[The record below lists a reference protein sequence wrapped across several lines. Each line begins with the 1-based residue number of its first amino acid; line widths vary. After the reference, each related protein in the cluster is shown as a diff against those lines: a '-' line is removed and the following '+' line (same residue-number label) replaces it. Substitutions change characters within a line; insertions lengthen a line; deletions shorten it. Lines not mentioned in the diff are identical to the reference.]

1 MEPETQSSLS
11 NSMGNAKKHYSSL
24 FSLPSYGRSLVIV
37 AAICLVGITIT
48 AYAVTQNIL
57 SLALGTA
64 VFAVAA
70 LTDLL
75 VTKAILKGD
84 PIFNTRRTAAISLV
98 GWLIWIALAAVGALL
113 GLFLGWMLWVKL
125 LLLGFA
131 AVVTLRSIVVSAT
144 STSSKSRQILSI
156 LLQPVLCI
164 VVFLF
169 FFWTTLTANLLQF
182 LPFIVISPIIGYT
195 AVYLLLYSIDRL
207 GKTYQLPSMPLF
219 RAFLLNWVIKQNA
232 PLEAHLETMG
242 EDADINVSLLKLA
255 AAKPQ
260 AAIIVPLVHPGPFSN
275 IGSSLLPSM
284 LKHDF
289 EAQYGCSACT
299 PLGILGHELD
309 LASQTQN
316 RRIVTEVLSKA
327 NFQATQAQASAFT
340 RETDGAAIASCQ
352 IFGDTALLSFSL
364 APNTT
369 EDLPQELGR
378 MVEEEAKKLGLNHA
392 IVVNAHNCL
401 TDVDDTKLHI
411 AELERA
417 AKKCLQTVAA
427 QPKKP
432 FKVGSASVFPD
443 FTQKQGMG
451 TGGVTAIAVEVDG
464 QKTVYVVIDGNNMV
478 PHFRERILGELKPL
492 GFSEGEVFTTDTHA
506 VSGIV
511 TGKQGYHPVGE
522 AIDHDA
528 LIRSIKEVA
537 QKALQNLDD
546 SKAGCVQFVVPN
558 VRVIGEE
565 RLDAI
570 STLVDK
576 TIAKAKKV
584 AAPIFGGEGLLL
596 ILLLLLF

>member
-1 MEPETQSSLS
+1 MD
-11 NSMGNAKKHYSSL
+11 NAKKHYSSL
-24 FSLPSYGRSLVIV
+24 FSLPSYGRSLTLV
-37 AAICLVGITIT
+37 AATCLIGVTIT

-57 SLALGTA
+57 SLALGIA
-64 VFAVAA
+64 VFAVTA

-98 GWLIWIALAAVGALL
+98 GWLIWIALSAVGALL

-125 LLLGFA
+125 VLLGFA
-131 AVVTLRSIVVSAT
+131 AVITLRSIVVSST
-144 STSSKSRQILSI
+144 STSSKPRQILSI
-156 LLQPVLCI
+156 LLQPALCI
-164 VVFLF
+164 GVFLF
-169 FFWTTLTANLLQF
+169 FFWITLTANMLQF

-195 AVYLLLYSIDRL
+195 AVYLLLNFIDRL
-207 GKTYQLPSMPLF
+207 GKTYKLPSMSLF
-219 RAFLLNWVIKQNA
+219 RAFLLNWVINQNQ
-232 PLEAHLETMG
+232 PLETHLEAMG
-242 EDADINVSLLKLA
+242 EDADITVNLLKFDST
-255 AAKPQ
+255 KPQ
-260 AAIIVPLVHPGPFSN
+260 AAIVMPLVHPGPFSN

-289 EAQYGCSACT
+289 ESEYDCSACT

-309 LASQTQN
+309 LASQDQN
-316 RRIVTEVLSKA
+316 RRIITEVLSKA
-327 NFQATQAQASAFT
+327 KFHAAHNKASAFN

-378 MVEEEAKKLGLNHA
+378 IVEEEAKNLGLSHI

-401 TDVDDTKLHI
+401 TDVDDTRLHI
-411 AELERA
+411 AELEQA
-417 AKKCLQTVAA
+417 AKKCLKAAAA
-427 QPKKP
+427 QPKKN
-432 FKVGSASVFPD
+432 FKVGSASVFPN
-443 FTQKQGMG
+443 FTTKQGMG
-451 TGGVTAIAVEVDG
+451 TGGVTAITVEVAG
-464 QKTVYVVIDGNNMV
+464 QKTAYIVIDGNNMV
-478 PHFRERILGELKPL
+478 PYLREKILNELAAV
-492 GFSEGEVFTTDTHA
+492 GFSMAEVFTTDTHE

-522 AIDHDA
+522 AIDHTA
-528 LIRSIKEVA
+528 LIGCIKEAV
-537 QKALQNLDD
+537 QKALQKLDY
-546 SKAGCVQFVVPN
+546 SKAGCIQFVVPK

-570 STLVDK
+570 SNLVDK
-576 TIAKAKKV
+576 AIDKAKKI

-596 ILLLLLF
+596 IMLLLLF

>member
-1 MEPETQSSLS
+1 MQPEPQSSLS
-11 NSMGNAKKHYSSL
+11 NSMDNAKKHYSSL
-24 FSLPSYGRSLVIV
+24 FSLPSYERSLTII
-37 AAICLVGITIT
+37 AGICLAGITLT

-57 SLALGTA
+57 SLALGFA
-64 VFAVAA
+64 VFAATV

-75 VTKAILKGD
+75 VSKTILHGD
-84 PIFNTRRTAAISLV
+84 PIFIMRRTSAISFV
-98 GWLIWIALAAVGALL
+98 GWLIWIALAVVGAVL
-113 GLFLGWMLWVKL
+113 GSFLGWMLWVKL
-125 LLLGFA
+125 VLLGFA

-144 STSSKSRQILSI
+144 STSSKPRQILSI
-156 LLQPVLCI
+156 LLQPALCI
-164 VVFLF
+164 AIFLG
-169 FFWTTLTANLLQF
+169 FWTTLLANLLPF
-182 LPFIVISPIIGYT
+182 LPFIVMAPVIGYT
-195 AVYLLLYSIDRL
+195 AVYLLLNSIDRL

-219 RAFLLNWVIKQNA
+219 RAFILNWVIGQNG
-232 PLEAHLETMG
+232 PLETHLEAMG
-242 EDADINVSLLKLA
+242 EDADINVSLLKFE

-289 EAQYGCSACT
+289 EAQYGCPACT

-309 LASQTQN
+309 LASQAQN

-327 NFQATQAQASAFT
+327 KFQATQAQASAFT

-378 MVEEEAKKLGLNHA
+378 MVEEEAKQLGLNHA
-392 IVVNAHNCL
+392 IVVNSHNCL

-411 AELERA
+411 AELECA

-451 TGGVTAIAVEVDG
+451 TGGITAIAVEVTG
-464 QKTVYVVIDGNNMV
+464 QKTVYIIIDGNNMV
-478 PHFRERILGELKPL
+478 PHLREKILDELAAL
-492 GFSEGEVFTTDTHA
+492 GFSESEVFTTDTHA

-511 TGKQGYHPVGE
+511 TGKQGYHPIGE
-522 AIDHDA
+522 AIDHTA
-528 LIRSIKEVA
+528 LIRSIKEAA

-546 SKAGCVQFVVPN
+546 SKAGFFQFVVPD

-570 STLVDK
+570 SNLVDK
-576 TIAKAKKV
+576 AIHKAKKV
-584 AAPIFGGEGLLL
+584 AAPIFGGEALLL
-596 ILLLLLF
+596 VLLLFLL